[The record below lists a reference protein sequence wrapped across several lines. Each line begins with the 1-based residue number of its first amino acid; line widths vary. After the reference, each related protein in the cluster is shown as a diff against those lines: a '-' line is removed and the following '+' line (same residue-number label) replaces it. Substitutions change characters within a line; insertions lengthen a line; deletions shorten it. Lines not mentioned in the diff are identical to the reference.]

1 MTPVKSSPPPTSR
14 HGHWLWLFMLALGS
28 LTLVVAWTA
37 LALATGRQ
45 HGWMALL
52 AALEAAWMLRLGGM
66 PAGWPRPLL
75 AVAATVAMI
84 VAVQWLVASAH
95 IGAQMGL
102 APWQAAPKMGAN
114 YLWTLTQLAN
124 TWLDLAWLALAPLL
138 ALWAAR

>member
-1 MTPVKSSPPPTSR
+1 MTPVKSSPTPTSR

-28 LTLVVAWTA
+28 LTMVVDWTA

-66 PAGWPRPLL
+66 PAGWPRSLL
-75 AVAATVAMI
+75 AVLATVAMI

-114 YLWTLTQLAN
+114 YVWTLTQLAN
-124 TWLDLAWLALAPLL
+124 TWRDLAWLALAPLL

>member
-1 MTPVKSSPPPTSR
+1 MTPVKSSPTPTSR

-28 LTLVVAWTA
+28 LTMVVAWTA

-66 PAGWPRPLL
+66 PAGWPRSLL
-75 AVAATVAMI
+75 AVLATVAMI

-102 APWQAAPKMGAN
+102 APWEAAPKMGAF
-114 YLWTLTQLAN
+114 YVWTLARLAN
-124 TWLDLAWLALAPLL
+124 IWLDVICLAAAPLL
-138 ALWAAR
+138 ALRIAR

>member
-1 MTPVKSSPPPTSR
+1 
-14 HGHWLWLFMLALGS
+14 
-28 LTLVVAWTA
+28 
-37 LALATGRQ
+37 
-45 HGWMALL
+45 MALL

-66 PAGWPRPLL
+66 PAGWPRSLL
-75 AVAATVAMI
+75 AVLATVAMI

-114 YLWTLTQLAN
+114 YVWTLTQLAN
-124 TWLDLAWLALAPLL
+124 TWRDLAWLALAPLL

>member
-66 PAGWPRPLL
+66 PAGWPRPLVCMSKRSVTTSGEACCRSL
-75 AVAATVAMI
+75 SA
-84 VAVQWLVASAH
+84 QWAASAGTGPTKSADFSSFAEH
-95 IGAQMGL
+95 RR
-102 APWQAAPKMGAN
+102 WDSVS
-114 YLWTLTQLAN
+114 T
-124 TWLDLAWLALAPLL
+124 
-138 ALWAAR
+138 R

>member
-1 MTPVKSSPPPTSR
+1 
-14 HGHWLWLFMLALGS
+14 MLALGS
-28 LTLVVAWTA
+28 LTLVVAWTS
-37 LALATGRQ
+37 LALASGRQ

-66 PAGWPRPLL
+66 QAGWPRRWL
-75 AVAATVAMI
+75 ALAATLAMI
-84 VAVQWLVASAH
+84 VAVQWIVAAGH

-114 YLWTLTQLAN
+114 YVWTLTQLAN

>member
-28 LTLVVAWTA
+28 LT
-37 LALATGRQ
+37 
-45 HGWMALL
+45 LL

-114 YLWTLTQLAN
+114 YVWTLTQLAN

>member
-1 MTPVKSSPPPTSR
+1 MTPVKSSPTPTSR

-28 LTLVVAWTA
+28 LTMVVAWTA

-66 PAGWPRPLL
+66 PAGWPRSLL
-75 AVAATVAMI
+75 AVLATVAMI

-102 APWQAAPKMGAN
+102 APWEAAPKMGAF
-114 YLWTLTQLAN
+114 YVWTLARLAN
-124 TWLDLAWLALAPLL
+124 TWLDVICLAAAPLL
-138 ALWAAR
+138 ALRIAR